1 MKPAALLI
9 LLFLS
14 CPACLMA
21 DNAALAA
28 RAREQVGVTVS
39 YNGGYQSIPYPNGDV
54 PLETGVCT
62 DVVIRAMR
70 AFGLDLQKAVHE
82 DMKAH
87 FSKYPKIWG
96 LKTTDRSIDHRRVP
110 NLRTFF
116 ARKGWSVPITENAAD
131 YEPGDLV
138 TWNLS
143 DSIPHIG
150 IVSDRKTEE
159 GTPLIIHNVG
169 AGTQEEDFLFSHTI
183 TGHYRPVLAERKQN
197 FRRFSRSCMD
207 IRGMSRDR
215 KKAALSLSLIHP
227 VRNAHEPSCQKRGLP
242 SSCAHGY
249 TCILR
254 LYQQAGRR

>member
-28 RAREQVGVTVS
+28 KAREQVGVTVS

-87 FSKYPKIWG
+87 F
-96 LKTTDRSIDHRRVP
+96 P
-110 NLRTFF
+110 NTLNM
-116 ARKGWSVPITENAAD
+116 GIEND
-131 YEPGDLV
+131 GPQ
-138 TWNLS
+138 
-143 DSIPHIG
+143 H
-150 IVSDRKTEE
+150 
-159 GTPLIIHNVG
+159 
-169 AGTQEEDFLFSHTI
+169 
-183 TGHYRPVLAERKQN
+183 
-197 FRRFSRSCMD
+197 
-207 IRGMSRDR
+207 
-215 KKAALSLSLIHP
+215 
-227 VRNAHEPSCQKRGLP
+227 
-242 SSCAHGY
+242 
-249 TCILR
+249 
-254 LYQQAGRR
+254 

>member
-1 MKPAALLI
+1 MKPTVLLS
-9 LLFLS
+9 LLLLS
-14 CPACLMA
+14 CSACLMA

-28 RAREQVGVTVS
+28 KAREQIGTTVS
-39 YNGGYQSIPYPNGDV
+39 YNGAYQSIPYPNGDV

-87 FSKYPKIWG
+87 FSKYPNIWG

-116 ARKGWSVPITENAAD
+116 SRQGWSVPITKTAAD
-131 YEPGDLV
+131 YKPGDLV
-138 TWNLS
+138 TWNLA

-159 GTPLIIHNVG
+159 DTPLIIHNVG
-169 AGTQEEDFLFSHTI
+169 CGVQEENFLFSHTI
-183 TGHYRPVLAERKQN
+183 TGHYRPVLDTGKR
-197 FRRFSRSCMD
+197 
-207 IRGMSRDR
+207 
-215 KKAALSLSLIHP
+215 AAQS
-227 VRNAHEPSCQKRGLP
+227 
-242 SSCAHGY
+242 
-249 TCILR
+249 
-254 LYQQAGRR
+254 

>member
-54 PLETGVCT
+54 PRETGVCT

-87 FSKYPKIWG
+87 FSKYPRR
-96 LKTTDRSIDHRRVP
+96 TTSPATWLHGTCPIVFPTLASFPTGKRRK
-110 NLRTFF
+110 
-116 ARKGWSVPITENAAD
+116 AR
-131 YEPGDLV
+131 
-138 TWNLS
+138 
-143 DSIPHIG
+143 
-150 IVSDRKTEE
+150 R
-159 GTPLIIHNVG
+159 
-169 AGTQEEDFLFSHTI
+169 
-183 TGHYRPVLAERKQN
+183 
-197 FRRFSRSCMD
+197 
-207 IRGMSRDR
+207 
-215 KKAALSLSLIHP
+215 
-227 VRNAHEPSCQKRGLP
+227 
-242 SSCAHGY
+242 
-249 TCILR
+249 
-254 LYQQAGRR
+254 

>member
-169 AGTQEEDFLFSHTI
+169 AGT
-183 TGHYRPVLAERKQN
+183 GHYRPVLAERKQ
-197 FRRFSRSCMD
+197 
-207 IRGMSRDR
+207 
-215 KKAALSLSLIHP
+215 KAQP
-227 VRNAHEPSCQKRGLP
+227 
-242 SSCAHGY
+242 
-249 TCILR
+249 
-254 LYQQAGRR
+254 

>member
-62 DVVIRAMR
+62 DVVIRVMR

-143 DSIPHIG
+143 DSIPTLASFPTG
-150 IVSDRKTEE
+150 KRRK
-159 GTPLIIHNVG
+159 
-169 AGTQEEDFLFSHTI
+169 A
-183 TGHYRPVLAERKQN
+183 
-197 FRRFSRSCMD
+197 RR
-207 IRGMSRDR
+207 
-215 KKAALSLSLIHP
+215 
-227 VRNAHEPSCQKRGLP
+227 
-242 SSCAHGY
+242 
-249 TCILR
+249 
-254 LYQQAGRR
+254 

>member
-14 CPACLMA
+14 CPTCLMA

-54 PLETGVCT
+54 PRETGVCT

-96 LKTTDRSIDHRRVP
+96 LKRR
-110 NLRTFF
+110 T
-116 ARKGWSVPITENAAD
+116 
-131 YEPGDLV
+131 
-138 TWNLS
+138 
-143 DSIPHIG
+143 
-150 IVSDRKTEE
+150 
-159 GTPLIIHNVG
+159 
-169 AGTQEEDFLFSHTI
+169 
-183 TGHYRPVLAERKQN
+183 
-197 FRRFSRSCMD
+197 
-207 IRGMSRDR
+207 
-215 KKAALSLSLIHP
+215 AALTTAGSLIFVP
-227 VRNAHEPSCQKRGLP
+227 FCQKRLVRSHYGKRGGLQARRP
-242 SSCAHGY
+242 GY
-249 TCILR
+249 MEPVR
-254 LYQQAGRR
+254 

>member
-54 PLETGVCT
+54 PRETGVCT

-169 AGTQEEDFLFSHTI
+169 AGTQEEDFLFSHAI
-183 TGHYRPVLAERKQN
+183 TGHYRPVLAEGKQ
-197 FRRFSRSCMD
+197 
-207 IRGMSRDR
+207 
-215 KKAALSLSLIHP
+215 KAQP
-227 VRNAHEPSCQKRGLP
+227 
-242 SSCAHGY
+242 
-249 TCILR
+249 
-254 LYQQAGRR
+254 

>member
-138 TWNLS
+138 TWN
-143 DSIPHIG
+143 PHIATILRRYIPCWLRG
-150 IVSDRKTEE
+150 NRKRNPDSYPRLSVTC
-159 GTPLIIHNVG
+159 
-169 AGTQEEDFLFSHTI
+169 HT
-183 TGHYRPVLAERKQN
+183 GY

-207 IRGMSRDR
+207 IRGMPRDR
-215 KKAALSLSLIHP
+215 KKAALSRSLIHP

>member
-1 MKPAALLI
+1 MKPAALLSF
-9 LLFLS
+9 LFLS
-14 CPACLMA
+14 CSACLMA

-28 RAREQVGVTVS
+28 KAREQVGVTVS
-39 YNGGYQSIPYPNGDV
+39 YNGDYQSIPYPNGDV

-96 LKTTDRSIDHRRVP
+96 LKTTDRSIDHRRVL

-116 ARKGWSVPITENAAD
+116 ARKGWAVPITENAVD
-131 YEPGDLV
+131 YKPGDLV

-150 IVSDRKTEE
+150 IVSDRKTKE

-169 AGTQEEDFLFSHTI
+169 SGTQEEDFLFSHTI
-183 TGHYRPVLAERKQN
+183 TGHYRPVLAEGKQ
-197 FRRFSRSCMD
+197 
-207 IRGMSRDR
+207 
-215 KKAALSLSLIHP
+215 KAHP
-227 VRNAHEPSCQKRGLP
+227 
-242 SSCAHGY
+242 
-249 TCILR
+249 
-254 LYQQAGRR
+254 

>member
-54 PLETGVCT
+54 PRETGVCT

-131 YEPGDLV
+131 YKPGDLV
-138 TWNLS
+138 TWTC
-143 DSIPHIG
+143 P
-150 IVSDRKTEE
+150 IVFPTLASFPTGKRRK
-159 GTPLIIHNVG
+159 
-169 AGTQEEDFLFSHTI
+169 A
-183 TGHYRPVLAERKQN
+183 
-197 FRRFSRSCMD
+197 RR
-207 IRGMSRDR
+207 
-215 KKAALSLSLIHP
+215 
-227 VRNAHEPSCQKRGLP
+227 
-242 SSCAHGY
+242 
-249 TCILR
+249 
-254 LYQQAGRR
+254 